1 MQTAYALAS
10 VSLPLYSSHFSR
22 KDFTLPQLF
31 ACLVV
36 KDQLKRSYRGVEAV
50 LHDCSDWL
58 ADIGMSKV
66 PDHNTLC
73 RAAKV
78 LLAECN
84 VAKVLDTVADWA
96 SRLELLKLDTHP
108 LAVDSTTFD
117 SHQVSRHYERR
128 CHETRR
134 RMKAKDRKKGRK
146 SSRSRTVGR
155 LPKLGVGVATRNHL
169 IVSAWTST
177 GA

>member
-1 MQTAYALAS
+1 METCKSPWKVMRMAHAVACRC
-10 VSLPLYSSHFSR
+10 LPRYSSRFSR

-36 KDQLKRSYRGVEAV
+36 KDQLKRSYRGIEAV
-50 LHDCSDWL
+50 LRDCGDWL
-58 ADIGMSKV
+58 ADIGLSKV

-96 SRLELLKLDTHP
+96 SRLGLL
-108 LAVDSTTFD
+108 
-117 SHQVSRHYERR
+117 
-128 CHETRR
+128 
-134 RMKAKDRKKGRK
+134 
-146 SSRSRTVGR
+146 
-155 LPKLGVGVATRNHL
+155 
-169 IVSAWTST
+169 
-177 GA
+177 